1 MKRVGIV
8 GSREYTNRRKIKE
21 FVFKLKEQFGD
32 KVEIVSGGQKLGA
45 DGLAKKFA
53 LECTSN
59 KPQANKVYALTG
71 GPGSKCIANGNSW
84 AESEVKENK

>member
-1 MKRVGIV
+1 M
-8 GSREYTNRRKIKE
+8 
-21 FVFKLKEQFGD
+21 KLKDLFLEYD
-32 KVEIVSGGQKLGA
+32 PDYDVWVVVDAVNKKSLGKF
-45 DGLAKKFA
+45 DTYPKAKKFA

-59 KPQANKVYALTG
+59 KPQENKVYALTG